1 MQRKVT
7 MYLDTIQK
15 FASAA
20 EHKAAAVRASMPAF
34 FVAAMMAGAYVGLG
48 IILIFSVGATVDPA
62 YQKLIM
68 GASFGIAL
76 TLVVFAGSELY
87 TGHTMIMPIGWL
99 CRKIGL
105 ADIGRVWTIGW
116 IGNLAGAVSLALIFV
131 AGGGGVLLADG
142 APLLFKVASAK
153 MNAPAVEL
161 VARGILCNWLV
172 CLAIWMANRTTSD
185 AAKLGM
191 IFWCLFAFIASGY
204 EHSVA
209 NMTIFSIA
217 LLGEHPDTVSLV
229 GMWHNLL
236 WVTLGNT
243 ISGTL
248 FMAGAYWFVSGSSTA
263 IRADGVSGEVLLVE
277 AEN

>member
-1 MQRKVT
+1 
-7 MYLDTIQK
+7 MYFDTIQK
-15 FASAA
+15 FAAAA
-20 EHKAAAVRASMPAF
+20 EAKAATARASMPSF

-48 IILIFSVGATVDPA
+48 IILIFSVGAKADPA

-99 CRKIGL
+99 RRKIKL
-105 ADIGRVWTIGW
+105 ADLGRVWAIGW
-116 IGNLAGAVSLALIFV
+116 LGNLAGSVLLALIFV
-131 AGGGGVLLADG
+131 AGGGGTLLSDG

-153 MNAPAVEL
+153 MNAPAFEL
-161 VARGILCNWLV
+161 VMRGILCNWLV
-172 CLAIWMANRTTSD
+172 CLALWMAGRTTSD

-204 EHSVA
+204 EHSIA

-217 LLGEHPDTVSLV
+217 LLGEHPDTVSLA
-229 GMWHNLL
+229 GMGHNLL

-243 ISGTL
+243 ISGAL
-248 FMAGAYWFVSGSSTA
+248 FMATAYWFVSGSSTA
-263 IRADGVSGEVLLVE
+263 TKVAGVRGEVLLVD
-277 AEN
+277 AKN